1 MIIFNLMN
9 KTAILLVLYVAST
22 FNALKIKQATN
33 PHVIS

>member
-22 FNALKIKQATN
+22 SYALKIKQATN
-33 PHVIS
+33 PHVLS